1 MWDRR
6 VVEKVEK
13 AVRIYSLLC
22 KFRTVTNQFDLIFTG
37 VYGPHQ
43 DSERGSFWVELGG
56 LVNWWDAPW

>member
-6 VVEKVEK
+6 VVEKVEE
-13 AVRIYSLLC
+13 AVRIYLC
-22 KFRTVTNQFDLIFTG
+22 RVSSVFTG
-37 VYGPHQ
+37 VYGPYQ